1 LLSSSPLFFPLPH
14 ARAYQA
20 KVSPVMEV
28 DVWMGCVLDVEDVRK
43 RLEDTDKEIQQLKE
57 GRRLIEN
64 AWAHFTLM
72 HREDIAGV
80 LDIASRMVEKEL
92 EQLEKVKRV
101 FEEVLE

>member
-1 LLSSSPLFFPLPH
+1 
-14 ARAYQA
+14 
-20 KVSPVMEV
+20 
-28 DVWMGCVLDVEDVRK
+28 
-43 RLEDTDKEIQQLKE
+43 
-57 GRRLIEN
+57 
-64 AWAHFTLM
+64 M